1 MLAIE
6 LRDLYYRYP
15 AARPHEVA
23 PYALQG
29 IDLEVEAGEFVALMG
44 HTGAGKSTLCMA
56 LNGLVPQ
63 ATGGAIRGL
72 QRVLGHDVRAVP
84 VARLARQVGLVFQ
97 DPESQLFSPT
107 VEQEV
112 AFGPENLGLPV
123 EVIRE
128 RVDWALD
135 LLELQ
140 ALRQRGPT
148 QLSGGQQQRVAIAA
162 ALAMEPQ
169 LLVLD
174 EPTSGLDPLGTA
186 EVFAAIERLC
196 LEREVTVVLA
206 TQDAEQVAQFAHR
219 VVVLSEGRVVL
230 DAATAA
236 AFAQPELLAQA
247 GVAPPQ
253 VSRVAAALRER
264 LGEMPALYRLDD
276 AERAL
281 RALWEQARA

>member
-6 LRDLYYRYP
+6 LRDLHYRYP

-63 ATGGAIRGL
+63 ATGGAIRGV

-148 QLSGGQQQRVAIAA
+148 QLSGGQKQRVAIAA

>member
-148 QLSGGQQQRVAIAA
+148 QLSGGQKQRVAIAA